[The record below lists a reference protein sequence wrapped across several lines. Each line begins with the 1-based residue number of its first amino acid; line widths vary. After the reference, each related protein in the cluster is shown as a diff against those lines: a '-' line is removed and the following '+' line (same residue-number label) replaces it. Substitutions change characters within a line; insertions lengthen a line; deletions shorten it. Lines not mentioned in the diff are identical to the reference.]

1 MNDLFSPPS
10 TANVMSDQFRVH
22 PVIGDG
28 MSPALR
34 SNWDYVLLKPTSEY
48 CGEGIYLMHD
58 GYGPV
63 LYRIQSFGV
72 GKLLMKL
79 DNPAYDTHRIMTK
92 CEFEANVLAYVVADI
107 KVRDERFFREVA

>member
-1 MNDLFSPPS
+1 MNDLFAPPP
-10 TANVMSDQFRVH
+10 AENVMSKQFRVH

-28 MSPALR
+28 MAPALR

-48 CGEGIYLMHD
+48 CGEGIYLLHD

-63 LYRIQSFGV
+63 LYRIQSFG
-72 GKLLMKL
+72 GSKLLMKL

-107 KVRDERFFREVA
+107 KVRDERFFREAA